1 MKAALQYLKIALCFA
16 SLVALSTFES
26 ERLFIPIRDF
36 FSFSVAKS
44 LSMAVLGIA
53 ILISIF
59 GSRKMS
65 IGANG
70 LIFLLI
76 LSSYGADLKAK
87 YHKIIDTGSRKTREL
102 VQREKE
108 LPKVPEKPNCK
119 KDKDPDYKW
128 VYNDCI
134 ARFNRSV
141 KRAEEQ
147 IKTIEAENQKI
158 RTANAGIKDQTDWME
173 FAIQIFNGVI
183 IASFFW
189 VSTLFF
195 CSLIKSG
202 LEAVRELNKAKDKD
216 KVIIQEVKARQ
227 ETIADKLKR
236 LPDLEAIDLILEQ
249 GLFYCTDK
257 RRNDRY
263 AALKLYEHKGLTE
276 KFETYYRRVKRMREA
291 KKTIPKLKVVNG
303 GKG

>member
-16 SLVALSTFES
+16 ALIALSTFES
-26 ERLFIPIRDF
+26 ERLFIPISGF
-36 FSFSVAKS
+36 FSVSVAKS

-70 LIFLLI
+70 IIFLLI
-76 LSSYGADLKAK
+76 LSSYGSDLKAK
-87 YHKIIDTGSRKTREL
+87 YHKILDIGSQRTRAL

-108 LPKVPEKPNCK
+108 LPKVPSVHNCRRE
-119 KDKDPDYKW
+119 KDPDYKW

-134 ARFNRSV
+134 ARFNHSV

-147 IKTIEAENQKI
+147 IRMIESENERI
-158 RTANAGIKDQTDWME
+158 RTANVSIKDQTDWTE
-173 FAIQIFNGVI
+173 FYMSIFNGIV

-189 VSTLFF
+189 IATLFF
-195 CSLIKSG
+195 CQISKGAI
-202 LEAVRELNKAKDKD
+202 ETIRELSKVKDKD
-216 KVIIQEVKARQ
+216 KIIIKEVQKKQ

-236 LPDLEAIDLILEQ
+236 IPDIEAIDIILEQ
-249 GLFYCTDK
+249 GLFYCIGK
-257 RRNDRY
+257 KSNDRS
-263 AALKLYEHKGLTE
+263 AALALYEHKGLTE